1 MERKNM
7 IVRDALEKNE
17 LPLRYLKNILRCSE
31 SSITRMMRDE
41 LSVEE
46 QKHIVTLIEDACRNG
61 LA

>member
-17 LPLRYLKNILRCSE
+17 LPLWYLKNILRCSE

-61 LA
+61 LT